1 MLRWDFFVQIQP
13 KRASKRINAEKC
25 KKKLSHTWVLTRI
38 SVLYDKD
45 STHLIK
51 SKHAKFCFF
60 LLYSQLLTWH
70 HLPRSSVPAQ
80 TYPYST
86 YSLENFHPRAM
97 MKNKYCVKPDRGDI
111 QHFRDVM
118 NDALGYLSGYMPDCN
133 TNLLLLAHTSFVW
146 NSMENF
152 LTFRMQNMFQIF
164 RNHLPCGT
172 GWYPVCE
179 KKSSIEKSNG
189 GQISDQLANQLQSR
203 LSGTPTLLLLST
215 NHFTGGTRVPH
226 TDLDI

>member
-118 NDALGYLSGYMPDCN
+118 NDALGYLSGYMPYCH

-152 LTFRMQNMFQIF
+152 LTFRMQNMFQILWD
-164 RNHLPCGT
+164 RMIPCL
-172 GWYPVCE
+172 W
-179 KKSSIEKSNG
+179 KKKFHRKEHRWADFWSAGQSATITAKWNAYLATSIHKPFHWRDTSSSHR
-189 GQISDQLANQLQSR
+189 SR
-203 LSGTPTLLLLST
+203 Y
-215 NHFTGGTRVPH
+215 
-226 TDLDI
+226 I